1 MATSES
7 RSLMDV
13 DIHAGLDVGAEVVSV
28 NVTAVPLRIETR
40 DEGTILLLENISNEK
55 RVRSTM
61 ARYMD
66 PALADRLVRSGE
78 DILGG
83 TSAVVSLLF
92 SDIRGFTSLTEQLG
106 PQATVSMLNEYFT
119 LMVDCIQAEGGMLD
133 KFIGDAIMAAFGLP
147 TPASDDPDRAVR
159 TAIAMI
165 RSLREWNSVRT
176 ADGKPPIDMGIGVNT
191 GAVVA
196 GNIGSPKRMDFTMI
210 GDGVNLAA
218 RLESACKQYDARILI
233 SDFTHRELNGVYRT
247 REVDRVVVKGKT
259 EPVAIHEVLDYH
271 NNETF
276 PNLMDVV
283 NDFRDGIDHYRRGA
297 WDTAIG
303 SFQRCLQAHPGDSL
317 SAIYIDR
324 CELLRAD
331 PPEHW
336 DGIWVMTSK

>member
-1 MATSES
+1 
-7 RSLMDV
+7 
-13 DIHAGLDVGAEVVSV
+13 
-28 NVTAVPLRIETR
+28 
-40 DEGTILLLENISNEK
+40 
-55 RVRSTM
+55 
-61 ARYMD
+61 MD

-119 LMVDCIQAEGGMLD
+119 LMVDCIQSEGGMLD

-147 TPASDDPDRAVR
+147 TPESDDPDRAVR

-165 RSLREWNSVRT
+165 RSLHEWNSVRS

-233 SDFTHRELNGVYRT
+233 SDFTHRELKGVYRT

-271 NNETF
+271 TNETF

-283 NDFRDGIDHYRRGA
+283 NDFRDGIDSYRRGA
-297 WDTAIG
+297 WDLAIG
-303 SFQRCLQAHPGDSL
+303 SFRRCLQAHPGDSL

-324 CELLRAD
+324 CEQLRTN

-336 DGIWVMTSK
+336 DGVWVMTSK